1 MNSNNNKTHCCIPRE
16 YLCSSRSNLT
26 KYFYSKKHI
35 EKIQNPVIV
44 GTFKCPNC
52 DKMYKSNPGLW
63 AHKTNCVPIAAV
75 VLVPPETDLHA
86 RLDNL
91 EIILLEMERNQ
102 GIMYGISK

>member
-1 MNSNNNKTHCCIPRE
+1 MNSNIHCCIPRE

-35 EKIQNPVIV
+35 EKNQNPDAVIV
-44 GTFKCPNC
+44 GRFKCPNC
-52 DKMYKSNPGLW
+52 DKMYKSHPELW
-63 AHKTNCVPIAAV
+63 AHKNNCVPTAAV
-75 VLVPPETDLHA
+75 VLVPTETDLHA

-102 GIMYGISK
+102 GIM